1 MDPSQVDA
9 LVHRL
14 LTNPHDED
22 ALAHAH
28 QAGTTDPKSYALL
41 LERVGVET
49 RDPGYA
55 SHWLSEAA
63 NVWSTTLGDAHRAAR
78 VLMQAIDRDPTQR
91 VAADRLGQLYREKG
105 DVRAL
110 VALLE
115 RRTKALSGVM
125 PQTAEIR
132 DDLRGMYEELGRL
145 WQDNLQ
151 QPKKGQENFRRAQEL
166 AQEPADPTEQLNQLR
181 ADADAQRA
189 AGDLVAATATLARAR
204 EFDAKDV
211 VLQQQYAA
219 AVVDRIAAGEAVPPA
234 ERSTASAL
242 LAGLAEAFDG
252 EHGLAYS
259 AAALDIDPG
268 HDRALQLYAYY
279 AQSLQR
285 DEDVPLRYLSYISAN
300 PSGAMAADARWILAG
315 SYEAA
320 GEADHAIQILE
331 PLRALNDREAT
342 AKLRELYDQIGRRM
356 PSESPAAGTETVT
369 NARQLASTHAEGTGG
384 GRRAAQN
391 AQKAS
396 AALDAAQAFVQA
408 GKRPDAFKKYR
419 EVLEVDPA
427 HPEAFAWVEDY
438 LRTKRD
444 YPSLRDV
451 LVNALRATGE
461 STDTRRDRLRELA
474 GLCEGNLRD
483 IDGAI
488 NAWRQLLAIDRGD
501 EPARQSLTRLL
512 ERAQRWDDL
521 AGLHEQEANAE
532 TDIEKKLTIEK
543 KLATLHE
550 QKRRDPTAAAEAWE
564 RIANLTPEN
573 DQAILTASKMFEK
586 TNALDRAAQVIAANA
601 PSVVD
606 AAARG
611 SLLDRL
617 GDLYEKLD
625 DPGRAGEAFA
635 DAADAM
641 HDAKLYDAAERN
653 FVASERWDRAGQA
666 ATAHG
671 ELEKDPKAKARH
683 LARGGDYLGRGGD
696 DDGALG
702 NLIQATELDP
712 ENEDFAQLL
721 SERYTATARWTDLVE
736 LLLQRADRATD
747 RGRRVALRRQAAN
760 LYDNELSDKDSARDT
775 WRKIL
780 EDGHDEETIEHL
792 IDDALTRADYAEA
805 TPLLQRLEAAA
816 TTGPAKALVALR
828 EAEVYAESIGDVD
841 TAISRYERIATELD
855 PTCRLALQAIAD
867 LQQARDKPADAA
879 GALERE
885 LKLVTDPSERAGIGN
900 RLAGL
905 YDGLGDTNKT
915 IHALD
920 VVRAA
925 DPDDFDA
932 LIRLSDLCEKA
943 ESWAKLAELLAQRVE
958 IEGDEAEASSLTL
971 KLASVLA
978 DKLNRGDEALA
989 TLTDLA
995 DQGHEAVRDEY
1006 VRLGDKLGWGG
1017 IVAAKLVDWWLPA
1030 KPGPERAQ
1038 HLRAAFDRFA
1048 EVGRD
1053 EDAVRIGSELVR
1065 SKAADAE
1072 LATQLEKLAT
1082 KVRNLD
1088 ALAAAH
1094 DLIAREYSGTERA
1107 RELVRQAET
1116 RAAAGAPAAE
1126 AIQHGEAGLTSV
1138 PASEAEDLLSRLG
1151 ALADKPSDVV
1161 DLYERQVM
1169 RCKSPADKGHA
1180 LARAA
1185 QVAATKGQIE
1195 RARGFFDIA
1204 LTGTPSD
1211 ESVAELEAAARAGDE
1226 ESGGDGLRRTLCEA
1240 LEAGGQG
1247 ARDGGRT
1254 RGSLLRR
1261 AALMTFRDLAQADPA
1276 FTLLGTALVTHVEP
1290 ATLDVLE
1297 ALAREVGDLRRADAV
1312 LSQVLEEVFDG
1323 PLVRQVLAR
1332 RAKLR
1337 RDHLDDKPAA
1347 AIDFKKLHEL
1357 SPQDQA
1363 VMTDLIDLL
1372 TELGDYRAMVRVYE
1386 DQILRGKDMGARAEL
1401 ARTVARMWEER
1412 LADPREAADA
1422 WRRVLRM
1429 KQGDPEATEGL
1440 ERAKSNMLKSLDPT
1454 ERKSRP
1460 PPPVAP
1466 KEDDGEGTAPPPI
1479 PPAAR
1484 LPDVSI
1490 AADISPAKE
1499 ADLDLPPVRDPDKT
1513 PPGDIDQ
1520 LLAETA
1526 AEDATQA
1533 GASIPTPP
1541 PPVAVETPPAPN
1553 SDIAIDVDMSADT
1566 SGEHAEMSGEH
1577 TVVDEDDIV
1586 MADEVEVVEES
1597 APAVKTEPPPK
1608 PKRSMPPPLPPRS

>member
-115 RRTKALSGVM
+115 RRAKALSAVA
-125 PQTAEIR
+125 PQTPDIR

-166 AQEPADPTEQLNQLR
+166 AQDPGDPGEQLARLR
-181 ADADAQRA
+181 AEADGQRA
-189 AGDLVAATATLARAR
+189 AGDLAGSTATLGRAR
-204 EFDAKDV
+204 ELDPKDV

-219 AVVDRIAAGEAVPPA
+219 AVVDRIAAREAVSET
-234 ERSTASAL
+234 ERTTASGL
-242 LAGLAEAFDG
+242 LAGLAETYDG

-279 AQSLQR
+279 AQALQR
-285 DEDVPLRYLSYISAN
+285 DQDVPLRYLAYISAN
-300 PSGAMAADARWILAG
+300 PGGAMAADARWILAG

-331 PLRALNDREAT
+331 PLRALNDHEAT

-356 PSESPAAGTETVT
+356 PSESPASGPASETIT
-369 NARQLASTHAEGTGG
+369 NAKHLASTHAEGTGA

-391 AQKAS
+391 AQRAI
-396 AALDAAQAFVQA
+396 AALDAAQALVQA

-419 EVLEVDPA
+419 EVLETDPA

-488 NAWRQLLAIDRGD
+488 NAWRQLLAIDRAD

-512 ERAQRWDDL
+512 ERTQRWDDL
-521 AGLHEQEANAE
+521 ASLYEQEANAE

-550 QKRRDPTAAAEAWE
+550 QKRRDPSAAADAWE

-586 TNALDRAAQVIAANA
+586 TSALDRAAQVIAANA
-601 PSVVD
+601 GSVQD
-606 AAARG
+606 ATARG
-611 SLLDRL
+611 ALLERL

-625 DPGRAGEAFA
+625 DPSRAGEAFS
-635 DAADAM
+635 DAADAT
-641 HDAKLYDAAERN
+641 HAAKLFEAAERN
-653 FVASERWDRAGQA
+653 FVASERWDRAGQS
-666 ATAHG
+666 ATGHG

-683 LARGGDYLGRGGD
+683 LARGGDYFGRGGD
-696 DDGALG
+696 DESALG

-712 ENEDFAQLL
+712 DNEDFARLL
-721 SERYTATARWTDLVE
+721 AERYTAAARWSDLVE
-736 LLLQRADRATD
+736 LLLKRADRASGPSD
-747 RGRRVALRRQAAN
+747 KGRRVALRRQAAA

-816 TTGPAKALVALR
+816 TTGPAKALIALR

-867 LQQARDKPADAA
+867 LQQARDRPADAA
-879 GALERE
+879 AALELE
-885 LKLVTDPSERAGIGN
+885 LKLVTDPAERAGIGN

-932 LIRLSDLCEKA
+932 LLRLSDLCEKA
-943 ESWAKLAELLAQRVE
+943 ESWAKLAELLAQRIE
-958 IEGDEAEASSLTL
+958 IEADEAEVTALTL
-971 KLASVLA
+971 KLSAVLSGN
-978 DKLNRGDEALA
+978 LNRGDEALA

-995 DQGHEAVRDEY
+995 DQGHEAVRAEY
-1006 VRLGDKLGWGG
+1006 VRLGDKLGWSG
-1017 IVAAKLVDWWLPA
+1017 IVAAKLVDWWLPTKA
-1030 KPGPERAQ
+1030 GPERAQ
-1038 HLRAAFDRFA
+1038 HLRGAFDRFA

-1072 LATQLEKLAT
+1072 LATHLEKLAT

-1094 DLIAREYSGTERA
+1094 DLIARELSGTERA

-1116 RAAAGAPAAE
+1116 RAAVGAPAAE

-1138 PASEAEDLLSRLG
+1138 PPGEVEELLARLG
-1151 ALADKPSDVV
+1151 ALAEKPSDVV
-1161 DLYERQVM
+1161 DIYERQVI
-1169 RCKSPADKGHA
+1169 RCKSPADKVHA

-1185 QVAATKGQIE
+1185 QVAAANGQLE

-1204 LTGTPSD
+1204 LSGTPSD
-1211 ESVAELEAAARAGDE
+1211 ESVTAVEVSARAGDE
-1226 ESGGDGLRRTLCEA
+1226 ESGGDGLRRALCGA

-1247 ARDGGRT
+1247 ARDGGKT
-1254 RGSLLRR
+1254 RGALLRR
-1261 AALMTFRDLAQADPA
+1261 AALMTFRDLGQPDAA
-1276 FTLLGTALVTHVEP
+1276 FTLLATALITHVEA

-1297 ALAREVGDLRRADAV
+1297 ALAREIDDLRRADTV

-1357 SPQDQA
+1357 SPQDQS
-1363 VMTDLIDLL
+1363 VMTELIDLL
-1372 TELGDYRAMVRVYE
+1372 TELSDYRAMVRVYE

-1401 ARTVARMWEER
+1401 ARKVARMWEEQ
-1412 LADPREAADA
+1412 LTDPREAADA

-1429 KQGDPEATEGL
+1429 KQGDSEATEGL

-1460 PPPVAP
+1460 PPAP
-1466 KEDDGEGTAPPPI
+1466 PSPSKEQEPAAAPPPMI
-1479 PPAAR
+1479 PAAAR
-1484 LPDVSI
+1484 LPDLAGVE
-1490 AADISPAKE
+1490 DPLPEVPAM
-1499 ADLDLPPVRDPDKT
+1499 RDPDKT
-1513 PPGDIDQ
+1513 PPGDIDK
-1520 LLAETA
+1520 LLAESAA
-1526 AEDATQA
+1526 AEDATEA
-1533 GASIPTPP
+1533 GTSIPTAPP
-1541 PPVAVETPPAPN
+1541 PLAPETPLPPAD
-1553 SDIAIDVDMSADT
+1553 SDIAIDVDMS
-1566 SGEHAEMSGEH
+1566 GEH
-1577 TVVDEDDIV
+1577 TVVEEDEIL
-1586 MADEVEVVEES
+1586 MADEVEDVVLEEP

-1608 PKRSMPPPLPPRS
+1608 PKRSMPPPLPRS

>member
-115 RRTKALSGVM
+115 RRAKALSAVA
-125 PQTAEIR
+125 PLTPEIR

-166 AQEPADPTEQLNQLR
+166 AQDPGDPGEQLERLR
-181 ADADAQRA
+181 AEADAQRA
-189 AGDLVAATATLARAR
+189 AGDLAASTATLGRAR
-204 EFDAKDV
+204 ELDPKDV

-219 AVVDRIAAGEAVPPA
+219 AVVDRIAGREAVSEA
-234 ERSTASAL
+234 ERTTASGL
-242 LAGLAEAFDG
+242 LAGLAEKYDG

-285 DEDVPLRYLSYISAN
+285 DEDVPLRYLAYIAAN
-300 PSGAMAADARWILAG
+300 PGGAMAADARWILAG

-331 PLRALNDREAT
+331 PLRALNDHEAT

-356 PSESPAAGTETVT
+356 PSESPASGSETLT
-369 NARQLASTHAEGTGG
+369 NAKHLASTHAEGTGA

-391 AQKAS
+391 AQRAI
-396 AALDAAQAFVQA
+396 AALEAAQAFLQS

-419 EVLEVDPA
+419 EVLEIDPA

-488 NAWRQLLAIDRGD
+488 NAWRQLLAIDRAD

-512 ERAQRWDDL
+512 ERTQRWDDL
-521 AGLHEQEANAE
+521 ASLYEQEANAE

-550 QKRRDPTAAAEAWE
+550 QKRRDPSAAADAWE

-586 TNALDRAAQVIAANA
+586 TSALDRAAQVIASNA
-601 PSVVD
+601 GSVQD
-606 AAARG
+606 ATARG
-611 SLLDRL
+611 ALLERL

-625 DPGRAGEAFA
+625 DPGRAGEAFS
-635 DAADAM
+635 DAADAT
-641 HDAKLYDAAERN
+641 HAAKLFEAAERN
-653 FVASERWDRAGQA
+653 FVASERWDRAGQS

-683 LARGGDYLGRGGD
+683 LARGADYLGRGRD
-696 DDGALG
+696 EEGALG

-712 ENEDFAQLL
+712 DNEDFARLL
-721 SERYTATARWTDLVE
+721 AERYTGAARWSDLVE
-736 LLLQRADRATD
+736 LLLKRADLLSSPSKPSD
-747 RGRRVALRRQAAN
+747 KGRRVALRRQAAA

-780 EDGHDEETIEHL
+780 EDGYDEETIEHL

-867 LQQARDKPADAA
+867 LQQARDRPADAA
-879 GALERE
+879 AALELE
-885 LKLVTDPSERAGIGN
+885 LKLVTDPAERAGIGN

-932 LIRLSDLCEKA
+932 LLRLSDLCEKA
-943 ESWAKLAELLAQRVE
+943 ESWAKLAELLAQRIEVE
-958 IEGDEAEASSLTL
+958 ADEAEVSVLTL
-971 KLASVLA
+971 KLSSVLSGH
-978 DKLNRGDEALA
+978 LNRGDEALA
-989 TLTDLA
+989 ALTDLA
-995 DQGHEAVRDEY
+995 DQGHEAVRSEY
-1006 VRLGDKLGWGG
+1006 VRLGDKLGWSG

-1030 KPGPERAQ
+1030 KAGPERAQ
-1038 HLRAAFDRFA
+1038 HLRGAFDRFA

-1072 LATQLEKLAT
+1072 LATHLEKLAT

-1094 DLIAREYSGTERA
+1094 DLIARELSGTERA

-1116 RAAAGAPAAE
+1116 RAAVGAPAAE

-1138 PASEAEDLLSRLG
+1138 LPDEVEELLARLG
-1151 ALADKPSDVV
+1151 ALAEKPSDVV
-1161 DLYERQVM
+1161 DIYERQVI
-1169 RCKSPADKGHA
+1169 RCKSPADKVHA

-1185 QVAATKGQIE
+1185 QVAAAKGQIE

-1204 LTGTPSD
+1204 LAGTPSD
-1211 ESVAELEAAARAGDE
+1211 ESVAALEVSARSGDE
-1226 ESGGDGLRRTLCEA
+1226 ASGGDGLRRALCEA

-1247 ARDGGRT
+1247 ARDGGKT

-1261 AALMTFRDLAQADPA
+1261 AALMTFRDLGQPDAA
-1276 FTLLGTALVTHVEP
+1276 FTLLTTALVTHVEA

-1297 ALAREVGDLRRADAV
+1297 ALAREIDDLGRADAV

-1347 AIDFKKLHEL
+1347 ALDFKKLHEL
-1357 SPQDQA
+1357 SPQDQS
-1363 VMTDLIDLL
+1363 VMTELIELL
-1372 TELGDYRAMVRVYE
+1372 TELSDYRAMVRVYE

-1401 ARTVARMWEER
+1401 ARKVARMWEEQ
-1412 LADPREAADA
+1412 LSDPREAADA

-1429 KQGDPEATEGL
+1429 KQGDSEATEGL

-1460 PPPVAP
+1460 PPPPSKEHEPDAAAP
-1466 KEDDGEGTAPPPI
+1466 PPPI
-1479 PPAAR
+1479 PAAAR
-1484 LPDVSI
+1484 VP
-1490 AADISPAKE
+1490 
-1499 ADLDLPPVRDPDKT
+1499 DLPAIEEPAPEVPAMRDPDKT
-1513 PPGDIDQ
+1513 PPGDIDK
-1520 LLAETA
+1520 LLAESA
-1526 AEDATQA
+1526 DDDDATEA
-1533 GASIPTPP
+1533 GAAMPTAP
-1541 PPVAVETPPAPN
+1541 PPVAAETPRPPAN
-1553 SDIAIDVDMSADT
+1553 SDIAIDVDMS
-1566 SGEHAEMSGEH
+1566 GEH
-1577 TVVDEDDIV
+1577 TVVEEDEIL
-1586 MADEVEVVEES
+1586 MADEVEDVVLEEP

-1608 PKRSMPPPLPPRS
+1608 PKRSMPPPLPRS